1 VSLIADWKMFEF
13 VLFNVIQNAVKYN
26 IFKGKIVICIAL
38 EKLLNDQQDQTEN
51 FKIEVIDTGI
61 GIDEDRQQLLFKP
74 FLELQQK
81 QDLNLVKDRSIGLGL
96 ACSYEIIT
104 RLKGTISLTKSK
116 NNLTVFTF
124 KMPVE
129 V

>member
-1 VSLIADWKMFEF
+1 MFEF